1 MTTFFVFDDMA
12 TTNNR
17 ISLSH
22 FLYLQLG
29 ISGLFLREQMLNTTL
44 STILTFS
51 FTAITEAALKFSLFP
66 SNNKFIGFYR
76 HPLIFVV
83 IAVTIRGTFC
93 CLKQHSLSM
102 GLWFFSRIVINDKT
116 YFCNINHVRKQNSI
130 YYKLF
135 TFYLSA

>member
-1 MTTFFVFDDMA
+1 MFFILSDAKSSPPKITYQISYDFISSILTKNEHEMTTFFVFDDMA

-83 IAVTIRGTFC
+83 IAVTTRGMFC
-93 CLKQHSLSM
+93 CLK
-102 GLWFFSRIVINDKT
+102 
-116 YFCNINHVRKQNSI
+116 
-130 YYKLF
+130 
-135 TFYLSA
+135 